1 MYKVNCLPKAFLVGF
16 AKCGTTELHSRL
28 IDHHQVHGALRK
40 EVSASLYKKNY
51 SKTYIQYGKGL
62 LDICSI
68 SDHINPYS
76 FVPSEVTTH

>member
-40 EVSASLYKKNY
+40 EASASLSMKK
-51 SKTYIQYGKGL
+51 IIF
-62 LDICSI
+62 D
-68 SDHINPYS
+68 
-76 FVPSEVTTH
+76 